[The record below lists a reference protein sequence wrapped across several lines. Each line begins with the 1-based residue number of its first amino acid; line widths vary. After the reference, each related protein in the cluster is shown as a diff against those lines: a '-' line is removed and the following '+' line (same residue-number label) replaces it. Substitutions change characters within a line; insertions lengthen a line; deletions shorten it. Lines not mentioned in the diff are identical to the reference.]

1 MRRTIPTI
9 YLIAALSGLTVATQA
24 QVVVWS
30 LNFDSDALGTYGT
43 TTDYGGGSGLPETT
57 SIVTPGDGGSG
68 NAMQVTFYPV
78 SGLSVNF
85 QSATPT
91 YAASGNTDPY
101 ATNYTLSFDMAIQ
114 GVDISSGYGGLEIS
128 VQNGGGIF
136 GPHRLFDFLVP
147 PAGSAGSG
155 YQHYSYNL
163 GTFSG
168 SLALTN
174 GNLAFGIGVVA
185 YGNNMTASPETILL
199 DNVQITMKTNPP
211 PPPPPTL
218 SVLITKPG
226 LRIFAK
232 NYSAPFNQE
241 GLATVDWYQ
250 SWVGATPSNP
260 KSYSIT
266 FEDFDTIDNYT
277 LYVQFVPGAGINPY
291 VVWESPNAF
300 VWSIT
305 HVGTGFTTSVDW
317 KTNHIEFGQTNN
329 ALTLA
334 TTSTDGRGTWT
345 LTFTNDTDGTV
356 TAPGGSSGSFS
367 LPADMAALFADPV
380 GIYLGTAPNGS
391 GGYGQYIDI
400 SRITTTNV
408 TGVRLNDDFTKES
421 DLDPAV
427 WDTSFSL
434 DSGSVIQVSTN
445 SALWVNWTVP
455 DDGYGLGTKASLKGG
470 TNVWFSPSYYGNG
483 VTPIGP
489 EQMGPSLKWVLLPK
503 ACLPTVDG
511 TVGGTPSTQ
520 GFFRMSNPAPIQ

>member
-1 MRRTIPTI
+1 M
-9 YLIAALSGLTVATQA
+9 IAALSGLTVATQA

-30 LNFDSDALGTYGT
+30 QNFDSEALGTYGT
-43 TTDYGGGSGLPETT
+43 TTDYGGGMPEAT

-68 NAMQVTFYPV
+68 NAMQVTFNPV
-78 SGLSVNF
+78 SGNTVNF

-101 ATNYTLSFDMAIQ
+101 ATNYTLSFDMEIQ
-114 GVDISSGYGGLEIS
+114 GVDISTGYGGLQIS

-136 GPHRLFDFLVP
+136 GPSAVSPFITP
-147 PAGSAGSG
+147 PAGTAGSG

-168 SLALTN
+168 ALALTN

-199 DNVQITMKTNPP
+199 DHVQITMKTNPP
-211 PPPPPTL
+211 PPPPPTMN
-218 SVLITKPG
+218 VLTAKPG

-232 NYSAPFNQE
+232 NFAAPWNQE
-241 GLATVDWYQ
+241 GIATVDWNQ
-250 SWVGATPSNP
+250 SWVGATPSLP

-266 FEDFDTIDNYT
+266 FEDFDTVDNYT
-277 LYVQFVPGAGINPY
+277 LYAQFVPGAGINPY
-291 VVWESPNAF
+291 AVWESPHAL

-305 HVGTGFTTSVDW
+305 RVTGGFTTGVAW
-317 KTNHIEFGQTNN
+317 KTNHIEFGQTNI
-329 ALTLA
+329 ALPTLA
-334 TTSTDGRGTWT
+334 TTSLNGRGTWT

-367 LPADMAALFADPV
+367 LPPDAAALFADPL

-408 TGVRLNDDFTKES
+408 AGVNIYDDFTKDDVLNTS
-421 DLDPAV
+421 L
-427 WDTSFSL
+427 WDTLFSL
-434 DSGSVIQVSTN
+434 DAGSVIQVSTN
-445 SALWVNWTVP
+445 SSLWVNWTVP
-455 DDGYGLGTKASLKGG
+455 DDGYGLGTKASLNSG

-489 EQMGPSLKWVLLPK
+489 TQMGPSLKWVLLPK
-503 ACLPTVDG
+503 ECLPTVDG

-520 GFFRMSNPAPIQ
+520 GFFRMSNPPPTQ